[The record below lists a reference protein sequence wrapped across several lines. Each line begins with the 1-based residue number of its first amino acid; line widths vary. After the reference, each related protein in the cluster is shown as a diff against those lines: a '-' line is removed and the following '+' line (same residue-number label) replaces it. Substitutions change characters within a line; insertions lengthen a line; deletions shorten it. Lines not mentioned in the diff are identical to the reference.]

1 MPAARRPD
9 PTNARRPAH
18 ASPVDA
24 PPADPPPQIAPR
36 PRRWSRCAWAA
47 AHLLLGY
54 HLLSLA
60 LGPARARPSSV
71 TQQTLFVGS
80 EAYLTALNLNY
91 AYQFFAPDP
100 GPSTLLKY
108 EGTRPDGTIVRG
120 VIPDAEGHFPRL
132 LYHRHFMLTER
143 LAGPEGNYPPY
154 RAALARGL
162 GLQTGAEELELTIL
176 THRLPEV
183 REVRAGFGLDDPASY
198 RERPLGRF
206 DARPPSDTESSA
218 EGATP

>member
-1 MPAARRPD
+1 MPAARRPG
-9 PTNARRPAH
+9 PTNRPAPAH

-24 PPADPPPQIAPR
+24 PPADPPPAVPPR
-36 PRRWSRCAWAA
+36 PRWWSRGAWAA

-60 LGPARARPSSV
+60 LGPARARPSSA
-71 TQQTLFVGS
+71 TQRTLFVGS

-108 EGTRPDGTIVRG
+108 EGTRPDGTAVRG
-120 VIPDAEGHFPRL
+120 VIPDAAGHFPRL

-143 LAGPEGNYPPY
+143 LGGPEGNYPPY

-176 THRLPEV
+176 THRLPEA
-183 REVRAGFGLDDPASY
+183 REVRAGFGLDDPATY
-198 RERPLGRF
+198 LERPLGRF
-206 DARPPSDTESSA
+206 DAGPLPAVEPSA
-218 EGATP
+218 GGATP